1 MRPFEDKIIP
11 VPGDLPNVRADAQR
25 VFQVLESGGVVIL
38 PTEVGYGLM
47 ATSAE
52 AIDRAFTAKRR
63 RPGHAQG
70 LYGTHE
76 LHQEL
81 HILDNRRFEM
91 TRVLVEDLD
100 MSRVRQKPQLG
111 ANLAPNNQTAMVAV

>member
-1 MRPFEDKIIP
+1 MNIQPKTIP
-11 VPGDLPNVRADAQR
+11 APGNLPNVRADTLR
-25 VFQVLESGGVVIL
+25 IFQVLESGGVVIV

-52 AIDRAFTAKRR
+52 EIERAFAAKRR

-76 LHQEL
+76 LHRTL
-81 HILDNRRFEM
+81 HLLDEKRFEM
-91 TRVLVEDLD
+91 TRVLVE
-100 MSRVRQKPQLG
+100 
-111 ANLAPNNQTAMVAV
+111 NWT